1 LNLRLD
7 SFVCIDLETTGLDYD
22 FDKIIE
28 IGAVKYVKGERVG
41 EFSQLIDPGV
51 TVSPEIVQLTGI
63 SNEDLVGAPA
73 IDEVIPSFE
82 QFLDDTQL
90 FVGQNVYFDISF
102 IKKHLSSKYAALI
115 VSSAADT
122 AALARLV
129 WPGQKSYSLFN
140 LSEFLGIKEPPTHR
154 ALRDAEVT
162 ADIFMREIVT
172 LAHLPKNVQNLASGL
187 MFGMQL
193 KGAVFSSLESIS
205 KRHALP
211 AAYSYDYGD
220 NVFGSGEINH
230 VAEFV
235 DIHPDKITELFD
247 NTMRQSMNEYEE
259 RPQQIEMAN
268 QVVGAFNRSEIFLA
282 EAPTGVGK
290 SLAYLIPAILW
301 AKTNGESVIVSTG
314 TKNLQDQLF
323 SKDIPQVAKALGI
336 DFKAVLL
343 KGRANYLCLFKYYE
357 LLNEAT
363 SSFGPEERQALLSL
377 AVWVETTKTGDISE
391 CTGFSINRW
400 RYLWARASCE
410 GNFCLGKSCNHY
422 KRCFLYKAK
431 NEAASAHVK
440 VINHHL
446 LFADFSAKGDLLA
459 TSGHAIIDEAHNLE
473 KVAASYLGPEITFS
487 QFLTLFNQIFTI
499 RPVETGFL
507 ALAKMRALTLDR
519 EEAKRINNEI
529 SKIQRKLMAVRGDSN
544 EFFDKLAGAVM
555 AGANEEGRAKEIS
568 YTDITKFVAQHSIDK
583 FDDSLKN
590 LEIAMMNLSELF
602 EESDSLKDK
611 LELSVR
617 AKALSQDLRDCRQS
631 FEFLTVSDNKDF
643 VYWIEMA
650 RKTEARLIS
659 APLEVGKILDAGF
672 YDRLKTLIL
681 CSATLSV
688 AGDFSYYKKRL
699 GLTLNAADRTFD
711 RTLDSPFDL
720 KKNIGFYSAG
730 FLPNPNAAN
739 FDKECAEVIYDL
751 FSAAKVKGMVL
762 FTAYKTITSVVDSIG
777 GRLLDNGFEL
787 FVQDGSQ
794 SPARLLSRF
803 RASTSGIMF
812 GTDSF
817 WEGVDLPGEELQL
830 LVIVKLPFSVPDKP
844 WIKANL
850 DRIDAGGGSSFMDF
864 SLPEAVI
871 KFRQGFG
878 RLIRKKTDSGCVV
891 VLDPR
896 LSGKEYGK
904 YFVKSVKPTLF
915 TAANQNELTTAVRQ
929 FFDFNDKSK

>member
-1 LNLRLD
+1 
-7 SFVCIDLETTGLDYD
+7 VCLDLETTGLDFD

-28 IGAVKYVKGERVG
+28 IGAVKYIKGEKAG
-41 EFSQLIDPGV
+41 EFSQLINPNV
-51 TVSPEIVQLTGI
+51 PISPEIVGLTGI
-63 SNEDLVGAPA
+63 SDKDVVSSPT
-73 IDEVIPSFE
+73 IDEVIPRFE
-82 QFLDDTQL
+82 QFLDDAIL
-90 FVGQNVYFDISF
+90 IVGHNVYFDISF
-102 IKKHLSSKYAALI
+102 IKKHLSAKYATIL
-115 VSSAADT
+115 SSSSADT

-129 WPGQKSYSLFN
+129 WPGQKSYSLLN
-140 LSEFLGIKEPPTHR
+140 LSGFLGIKEPPTHR

-162 ADIFMREIVT
+162 GELYMCEIIT
-172 LAHLPKNVQNLASGL
+172 LAHFPKNVQNLAAGL
-187 MFGMQL
+187 LFGIQL
-193 KGAVFSSLESIS
+193 KGAVFSSLESLA
-205 KRHALP
+205 KRFPLP
-211 AAYSYDYGD
+211 VEYAYDYGD
-220 NVFGSGEINH
+220 NVFGVGEIKP
-230 VAEFV
+230 VPEYI
-235 DIHPDKITELFD
+235 DIHPDKITEMFD
-247 NTMRQSMNEYEE
+247 TTLRQTLPEYEE

-301 AKTNGESVIVSTG
+301 AKTNGENVIISTG

-323 SKDIPQVAKALGI
+323 NKDIPLVAKTLGI

-377 AVWVETTKTGDISE
+377 AVWAETTRTGDIAE
-391 CTGFSINRW
+391 CTGFSATRW

-410 GNFCLGKSCNHY
+410 GNFCLGKICNYY
-422 KRCFLYKAK
+422 KRCFLFKVK
-431 NEAASAHVK
+431 NEAMTAHVK

-446 LFADFSAKGDLLA
+446 LFADFSSRGDLLA

-487 QFLTLFNQIFTI
+487 QFLTLFNQIFTV

-519 EEAKRINNEI
+519 EEARRINNEI
-529 SKIQRKLMAVRGDSN
+529 SKTQRRLMAARGDSN
-544 EFFDKLAGAVM
+544 DFFDKLAGAM
-555 AGANEEGRAKEIS
+555 TTSGNEESRSREIS
-568 YTDITKFVAQHSIDK
+568 YTDITKFINRQLIDK
-583 FDDSLKN
+583 FDASLKE
-590 LEIAMMNLSELF
+590 LESSLMSLSELF
-602 EESDSLKDK
+602 EEADTLKDK

-617 AKALSQDLRDCRQS
+617 AKALAQDLRDNRQAY
-631 FEFLTVSDNKDF
+631 EFLTISDDKDF
-643 VYWIEMA
+643 VYWIELA
-650 RKTEARLIS
+650 RKTDARLIS
-659 APLEVGKILDAGF
+659 APLEVGKILDSGF
-672 YDRLKTLIL
+672 YDRLKTLVL

-688 AGDFSYYKKRL
+688 AGDFSYYKARL
-699 GLTLNAADRTFD
+699 GLNLGANDRTFEK
-711 RTLDSPFDL
+711 TLDSPFDL
-720 KKNIGFYSAG
+720 KRNIGFFSAG

-739 FDKECAEVIYDL
+739 FDKESAEVIYDL
-751 FSAAKVKGMVL
+751 FNASKVKGMVL
-762 FTAYKTITSVVDSIG
+762 FTAYKSISGVVDSIG
-777 GRLLDNGFEL
+777 GRLLDKGFEL

-794 SPARLLSRF
+794 SPTRLLSRY
-803 RASTSGIMF
+803 RSSTSGIIF

-830 LVIVKLPFSVPDKP
+830 LIIVKLPFSVPDKP

-850 DRIDAGGGSSFMDF
+850 DRIEAKGGSSFIDF

-896 LSGKEYGK
+896 LGGKEYGK
-904 YFVKSVKPTLF
+904 YFVKSVPPTLML
-915 TAANQNELTTAVRQ
+915 AANQNELTAAVKQ
-929 FFDFNDKSK
+929 FLASANHTKK

>member
-1 LNLRLD
+1 MNFRLD

-22 FDKIIE
+22 YDKIIE
-28 IGAVKYVKGERVG
+28 IGAVKYLKGEKAG
-41 EFSQLIDPGV
+41 EFSQLINPGV
-51 TVSPEIVQLTGI
+51 SITPDITQLTGI
-63 SNEDLVGAPA
+63 SNDDVTDSPS
-73 IDEVIPSFE
+73 IDEVIPHLE
-82 QFLDDTQL
+82 QFLEDTPL
-90 FVGQNVYFDISF
+90 FVGHNVYFDISF
-102 IKKHLSSKYAALI
+102 IKRHLTEKYSTIINSL
-115 VSSAADT
+115 AADT

-140 LSEFLGIKEPPTHR
+140 LSEFIGIKEPPTHR
-154 ALRDAEVT
+154 ALKDAEVT
-162 ADIFMREIVT
+162 AELYLREITT
-172 LAHLPKNVQNLASGL
+172 LAHLPKNMQNLAAGL
-187 MFGMQL
+187 LFGMQL
-193 KGAVFSSLESIS
+193 KGAVFSSLESIA
-205 KRHALP
+205 KRFP
-211 AAYSYDYGD
+211 QSTTYTYDYGD
-220 NVFGSGEINH
+220 NIFGSGEINH
-230 VAEFV
+230 VAEYV
-235 DIHPDKITELFD
+235 EIHPDKITDYFD
-247 NTMRQSMNEYEE
+247 TSLRQSITEYEE

-268 QVVGAFNRSEIFLA
+268 QVAGAFNRSEIFLA

-290 SLAYLIPAILW
+290 SLAYLIPAIIW
-301 AKTNGESVIVSTG
+301 AKTNGESVIISTG

-323 SKDIPQVAKALGI
+323 NKDIPQVARALKL

-357 LLNEAT
+357 LLNEAI
-363 SSFGPEERQALLSL
+363 SSFGQEERQALLSL
-377 AVWVETTKTGDISE
+377 AVWAETTRTGDISE
-391 CTGFSINRW
+391 CTGFSISRW

-410 GNFCLGKSCNHY
+410 GNFCLGKVCNHY

-431 NEAASAHVK
+431 NEAASAHIK

-446 LFADFSAKGDLLA
+446 LFADYSSRGDLLA

-473 KVAASYLGPEITFS
+473 KVAASYLGPEISFS
-487 QFLTLFNQIFTI
+487 QFLTLFNQIFTV

-507 ALAKMRALTLDR
+507 ALAKMRALTVDR

-529 SKIQRKLMAVRGDSN
+529 SKIQRKLMAARGDSN
-544 EFFDKLAGAVM
+544 EFFDKLTSAVVS
-555 AGANEEGRAKEIS
+555 GTNEETRSREIS
-568 YTDITKFVAQHSIDK
+568 YNDITRFVPQLVIDK
-583 FDDSLKN
+583 FDNSLKG
-590 LEIAMMNLSELF
+590 LEMALMNLSELI

-617 AKALSQDLRDCRQS
+617 AKALSQDLRDCRQAY
-631 FEFLTVSDNKDF
+631 EFLTVSDNKDF

-650 RKTEARLIS
+650 RKTDARIVS
-659 APLEVGKILDAGF
+659 APLEVGKILDSGF

-688 AGDFSYYKKRL
+688 AGDFSYYKQRL
-699 GLTLNAADRTFD
+699 GLNLNSADRTFEKA
-711 RTLDSPFDL
+711 LDSPFNL
-720 KKNIGFYSAG
+720 KRNIGFYSAG

-751 FSAAKVKGMVL
+751 FATVKVKGMIL
-762 FTAYKTITSVVDSIG
+762 FTAYKNIVSVVDSIG
-777 GRLLDNGFEL
+777 GRLLDSGFEL

-803 RASTSGIMF
+803 RGSTSGILF

-817 WEGVDLPGEELQL
+817 WEGVDLPGEDLQL

-850 DRIDAGGGSSFMDF
+850 DRIDARGGTSFMEF

-904 YFVKSVKPTLF
+904 YFIKSVPPTLF
-915 TAANQNELTTAVRQ
+915 TAANHNELTVAIKQ
-929 FFDFNDKSK
+929 FFEFSRQ